1 MANRSA
7 DMAVRRAIGW
17 DVRGRASVRD
27 RPSPSTD
34 PIATE
39 GISALSLSLSLSLS
53 LVSLLSPLLPP
64 SSTLLPLLFLSPVLG
79 IHVPVP
85 VALALSA
92 PLAVLALELDKNPLA
107 PLLPAS
113 SPSSSSATFSSLS
126 LSFSRPPCLVP
137 LSAPVAALEG
147 RRCSR

>member
-34 PIATE
+34 PIAIE
-39 GISALSLSLSLSLS
+39 GISALSFSLSLS
-53 LVSLLSPLLPP
+53 LVSLPSPLLPP
-64 SSTLLPLLFLSPVLG
+64 SSTLLPQLFLSPVLG

-92 PLAVLALELDKNPLA
+92 PLAVLALELSKNPLA

-113 SPSSSSATFSSLS
+113 SPSSSSAAFSSLS

>member
-34 PIATE
+34 PIAIE
-39 GISALSLSLSLSLS
+39 GISALSLSLSL
-53 LVSLLSPLLPP
+53 VSLPSPLLPP
-64 SSTLLPLLFLSPVLG
+64 SSTLLPQLFLSPVLG

-85 VALALSA
+85 VALVLSA